1 MAKISVEQLMS
12 KMADPTVAEE
22 DLAKYFILDE
32 EKSGPFNPMFELNP
46 KTVEIPKGPDARAR
60 TAAAM
65 NFFNWASRT
74 KRQGKFKE
82 KIGAGYTGPIIVS
95 EGDSWFQYPVRLHD
109 TIDYLMTPYAVFS
122 LGAAG
127 DLLKRM
133 ADKQEYLRALDEQKG
148 EILLLSGGGN
158 DLVAGGALASH
169 LETFDP
175 VLKPADYLLPSFH
188 TLLDDAIHNYG
199 RMFRDVQQHFPH
211 VSVLCHGYDYPI
223 PDGGRWLGAPMEEQQ
238 IVDKKLQRA
247 IAVEMM
253 DAFNRRLW
261 RLARSVP
268 NTTYIDCRKVVAD
281 ENWHDELHPDNTG
294 YAEVARKFQK
304 EIKRIEAD
312 RISPAPIVSGPFGL
326 ASDLEADIHPTPVIA
341 GGTPKGMSL
350 HVGLNTVDPA
360 HYDGWDGRLAACE
373 ADALDMEA
381 LAEAE
386 GFTPTRLLSADA
398 TRQNVVD
405 QIEQAAAELKA
416 GDMFL
421 FTVSGH
427 GGRVPDFNQDED
439 HDGDEKMDETLCL
452 YDFQIADDELYMLWT
467 KFQAGV
473 RVLMVPDTCHSGS
486 MIRFGPGAPTT
497 LFGRPMSPN
506 PNVRAMPL
514 HIEDRVWRANEA
526 AYREA
531 SKSYSALKES
541 VMTSPLSSPIQASVL
556 NLGACKDTQYAMDGP
571 RNGAFTGALLTVW
584 ADGAFKGDYRT
595 FRVAIDAE
603 INSDSQTPQLFET
616 LLKEPNFVTDRPFT
630 LLPTRGGITAPA
642 SNLLRINADD
652 DEGDENDQIPDDEV
666 RAILDAKAR
675 GAGFRSSAALNWPD
689 YGDFDR
695 FIRSLH
701 LRNFSTDEFLV
712 LGGGHNTPGGR
723 CQGKNRYP
731 PRNLWNNIAKTA
743 QVIDHL
749 RDRLGK
755 PIAITNAYR
764 GPAYNKCIGGASAS
778 QHMAFRALD
787 FQVSGMDA
795 PKVAMALRWLRDKEG
810 FFSGGVGRYN
820 SFTHIDTRGT
830 NATWPPAFRNSAL
843 PSKSPLL
850 PHKPGSQPKPDTPQ
864 TSGKPDRISDRIPD
878 RIPDK
883 LPELADRIATLIST
897 ILAKTRSAPGDFA
910 PSAFAEPTT
919 RSAAQFD
926 PDATSATAQQALQSA
941 VNASSVISFVENLTP
956 QQKEDV
962 LLSTLFA
969 QRAADAAFDPVKE
982 REAWFVKYME
992 MLSILGWTRE
1002 AAPVEASQ
1010 KMKGNGSFDQVIL
1023 ATLAQVATGNQFR
1036 IVQSA
1041 IDALRGLTQDDGK
1054 IKLFDFETSSATG
1067 GNFQIGSAEAAGNV
1081 ISMALGA
1088 FNFTFKD
1095 RKQNVLFVS
1104 WGKNELQYWLSAQKL
1119 TLSPDIYTDV
1129 RAIVRDKLADTRK
1142 SLIADIDLG

>member
-12 KMADPTVAEE
+12 QMADPNVAEE

-32 EKSGPFNPMFELNP
+32 ANSGAFNPMFKLNP
-46 KTVEIPKGPDARAR
+46 ETVELPEGPDARAR

-65 NFFNWASRT
+65 NFFNWISRAR
-74 KRQGKFKE
+74 RQGMFRDKLK
-82 KIGAGYTGPIIVS
+82 AGYTGPIIVS

-109 TIDYLMTPYAVFS
+109 TIDYLMKPYAVFS

-127 DLLKRM
+127 DLLKKM
-133 ADKQEYLRALDEQKG
+133 ADKQEYLNALDDEKG

-169 LETFDP
+169 LEKYDP
-175 VLKPADYLLPSFH
+175 ALKPADYLLPSFH

-223 PDGGRWLGAPMEEQQ
+223 PDGGRWLGAPMEEQE
-238 IVDKKLQRA
+238 IVDKKLQRD

-253 DAFNRRLW
+253 DAFNRRLR
-261 RLARSVP
+261 RLAQSVP
-268 NTTYIDCRKVVAD
+268 NATYIDCRGLVKD
-281 ENWHDELHPDNTG
+281 EHWHDELHPDNTG
-294 YAEVARKFQK
+294 YAEVARAFQK
-304 EIKRIEAD
+304 EIKKIEAERIETPPV
-312 RISPAPIVSGPFGL
+312 ISGPFGL

-341 GGTPKGMSL
+341 GGAPKGMSL
-350 HVGLNTVDPA
+350 HVGLNLVDPT
-360 HYDGWDGRLAACE
+360 HYDGWDGKLNACE

-386 GFTPTRLLSADA
+386 GFTPTRLLTTDA
-398 TRQNVVD
+398 TRQNVVAE
-405 QIEQAAAELKA
+405 IERAAEELTA

-467 KFQAGV
+467 KFRAGV

-556 NLGACKDTQYAMDGP
+556 NLGACKDEQFAMDGP
-571 RNGAFTGALLTVW
+571 QNGAFTGALLKVW
-584 ADGAFKGDYRT
+584 SDGAFAGDYRA
-595 FRVAIDAE
+595 FRIAIDAE
-603 INSDSQTPQLFET
+603 INSDSQTPQLFEA

-630 LLPTRGGITAPA
+630 LLPAQGHAAVSDPIARPSRA
-642 SNLLRINADD
+642 SAEDE
-652 DEGDENDQIPDDEV
+652 EGDEHDQIPDSEV

-675 GAGFRSSAALNWPD
+675 GAGFRNATPALNWPD
-689 YGDFDR
+689 YAEFDA
-695 FIRSLH
+695 FIRALG

-712 LGGGHNTPGGR
+712 LGGGHSTPGGA
-723 CQGKNRYP
+723 CQGKNLYP
-731 PRNLWNNIAKTA
+731 PRNLWGNIAKTA
-743 QVIDHL
+743 QALDHL

-764 GPAYNKCIGGASAS
+764 GPAYNKCIGGAKSS

-787 FQVSGMDA
+787 FKVSGMDA
-795 PKVAMALRWLRDKEG
+795 PQVATALRWLRDKEG
-810 FFSGGVGRYN
+810 FFTGGIGRYN

-830 NATWPPAFRNSAL
+830 NATWPPAFRDAAL
-843 PSKSPLL
+843 PSASPLL
-850 PHKPGSQPKPDTPQ
+850 PHDPGAAPAPGQPPVVHSP
-864 TSGKPDRISDRIPD
+864 
-878 RIPDK
+878 
-883 LPELADRIATLIST
+883 PEKMDLADRIATLFST
-897 ILAKTRSAPGDFA
+897 ILAKPRSAPDGA
-910 PSAFAEPTT
+910 VHSAFAEPTS
-919 RSAAQFD
+919 RSAEEFD
-926 PDATSATAQQALQSA
+926 PSTTNATAQQALQSA
-941 VNASSVISFVENLTP
+941 VNASSVISFVDNLTP
-956 QQKEDV
+956 LQKEDV

-982 REAWFVKYME
+982 RAAWFVKYME
-992 MLSILGWTRE
+992 LMSVMGWSRE
-1002 AAPVEASQ
+1002 AAPFEASQ
-1010 KMKGNGSFDQVIL
+1010 RMKGNGSFDQVIL

-1036 IVQSA
+1036 IVESA
-1041 IDALRGLTQDDGK
+1041 IEALRGLTQDDGK
-1054 IKLFDFETSSATG
+1054 IKLFDFETSSSTG
-1067 GNFQIGSAEAAGNV
+1067 GNFQIGSAEASGDV

-1095 RKQNVLFVS
+1095 RKQNLLFVT

-1119 TLSPDIYTDV
+1119 ALSPVIYADV
-1129 RAIVRDKLADTRK
+1129 REIIRDKLADTRK
-1142 SLIADIDLG
+1142 TLIADIDLG

>member
-1 MAKISVEQLMS
+1 MARISVEQLMS
-12 KMADPTVAEE
+12 QMADPNVAEE

-32 EKSGPFNPMFELNP
+32 ERSGAFNPMFELNP
-46 KTVEIPKGPDARAR
+46 KTVEIPEGPDARAR

-65 NFFNWASRT
+65 NFFNWASRA
-74 KRQGKFKE
+74 KRQGKFKD
-82 KIGAGYTGPIIVS
+82 KVNAGYTGPIIVS

-109 TIDYLMTPYAVFS
+109 TIDYLMKPYAVFS

-133 ADKQEYLRALDEQKG
+133 ADKQEYLKALEEQKG

-169 LETFDP
+169 LEKYDP
-175 VLKPADYLLPSFH
+175 ALKPADYLLPSFQ

-223 PDGGRWLGAPMEEQQ
+223 PDGGRWLGAPMEEQE
-238 IVDKKLQRA
+238 ILDKKLQRA

-253 DAFNRRLW
+253 DAFNRRLR
-261 RLARSVP
+261 RLTRSVP
-268 NTTYIDCRKVVAD
+268 NATYLDCRGLVKD
-281 ENWHDELHPDNTG
+281 KHWHDELHPDNTG

-304 EIKRIEAD
+304 EIKKIEAD

-350 HVGLNTVDPA
+350 HVGLNLVDPA
-360 HYDGWDGRLAACE
+360 HYDGWDGKLAACE

-386 GFTPTRLLSADA
+386 GFTPTRLLTADA

-421 FTVSGH
+421 LTVSGH

-439 HDGDEKMDETLCL
+439 HDGDDKMDETLCL
-452 YDFQIADDELYMLWT
+452 FDFQIADDELYMLWT

-473 RVLMVPDTCHSGS
+473 RVLVVPDTCHSGS

-514 HIEDRVWRANEA
+514 YIEERVWRANEA

-556 NLGACKDTQYAMDGP
+556 NLGACKDTQFAMDGP
-571 RNGAFTGALLTVW
+571 RNGAFTGALLKVW
-584 ADGAFKGDYRT
+584 ADGAFKGDYRS
-595 FRVAIDAE
+595 FRAAIDEE
-603 INSDSQTPQLFET
+603 IDSDSQNPQLFET

-630 LLPTRGGITAPA
+630 LLPARGGRTTSIGGPTHA
-642 SNLLRINADD
+642 SAEDE
-652 DEGDENDQIPDDEV
+652 EGDENDQIPDSEV

-675 GAGFRSSAALNWPD
+675 GAGFRDSTAALNWPD
-689 YGDFDR
+689 YAKFDK
-695 FIRSLH
+695 FMRSLG
-701 LRNFSTDEFLV
+701 LRNFSTDEFLI
-712 LGGGHNTPGGR
+712 LGGGHSTPGGA
-723 CQGKNRYP
+723 CQGKNLYP
-731 PRNLWNNIAKTA
+731 PRNLWTNIAKTA

-764 GPAYNKCIGGASAS
+764 GPAYNKCIGGATSS

-787 FQVSGMDA
+787 FKVSGMDA
-795 PKVAMALRWLRDKEG
+795 PQVATALRWLRDKEG
-810 FFSGGVGRYN
+810 FFTGGIGRYN

-830 NATWPPAFRNSAL
+830 NATWPPAFRDDAL

-850 PHKPGSQPKPDTPQ
+850 PKKPGASSKPSTPSKPDKPQ
-864 TSGKPDRISDRIPD
+864 TS

-883 LPELADRIATLIST
+883 IPALADRIAILIST
-897 ILAKTRSAPGDFA
+897 ILAKTRSAPGDFT

-919 RSAAQFD
+919 RSAGQFD
-926 PDATSATAQQALQSA
+926 PDTTSATAQQALQSA

-969 QRAADAAFDPVKE
+969 QRAADAAFDPVKD
-982 REAWFVKYME
+982 RAAWFVKYME
-992 MLSILGWTRE
+992 MLSVLGWSRE

-1036 IVQSA
+1036 IVESA
-1041 IDALRGLTQDDGK
+1041 IEALRGLTQDDGK
-1054 IKLFDFETSSATG
+1054 IKLFDFETSSSTG
-1067 GNFQIGSAEAAGNV
+1067 GNFQIGSAEAAGHV

-1104 WGKNELQYWLSAQKL
+1104 WGKNELDYWLSAQKL
-1119 TLSPDIYTDV
+1119 TLSPDIYADV
-1129 RAIVRDKLADTRK
+1129 RDIVRDKLADTRK
-1142 SLIADIDLG
+1142 ALIADIDLG